1 MYNNRNYE
9 NHDVTDNKMGLGG
22 KQEVEYVCQ
31 LPESDQKIALE
42 ELREDSNIREQS
54 LEQMRDWI
62 EKHPNIKKCRTG

>member
-1 MYNNRNYE
+1 
-9 NHDVTDNKMGLGG
+9 MGLGG

-31 LPESDQKIALE
+31 LPEGDQKKALK
-42 ELREDSNIREQS
+42 ELREDSNIRDQS